1 MQSESSVVKG
11 RGGRGVGVGG
21 ESHRHFLCS
30 VFSKCHQLEDG
41 FWGEG
46 GEFATQS
53 TLHLTSGVLSPM
65 TGMN

>member
-1 MQSESSVVKG
+1 M
-11 RGGRGVGVGG
+11 GG

-41 FWGEG
+41 FGGGGTGGRGG